1 MLDGKA
7 STTGILGPCLGGLLE
22 GAEPKPEH
30 VKPRFVAPP
39 SPLEHLKKELWL
51 SQNAPLEPLVEHPFG
66 AAPAGVAGGAGAR
79 AAPNM
84 P

>member
-7 STTGILGPCLGGLLE
+7 STAGILGPCLGGLLE

-51 SQNAPLEPLVEHPFG
+51 SQNALLESLVEYPFG
-66 AAPAGVAGGAGAR
+66 AAPVGAASRTGAR
-79 AAPNM
+79 AAANRL
-84 P
+84 

>member
-1 MLDGKA
+1 
-7 STTGILGPCLGGLLE
+7 LGGLLE

-51 SQNAPLEPLVEHPFG
+51 SQNAPPGAAGGASG

-79 AAPNM
+79 AAPNR